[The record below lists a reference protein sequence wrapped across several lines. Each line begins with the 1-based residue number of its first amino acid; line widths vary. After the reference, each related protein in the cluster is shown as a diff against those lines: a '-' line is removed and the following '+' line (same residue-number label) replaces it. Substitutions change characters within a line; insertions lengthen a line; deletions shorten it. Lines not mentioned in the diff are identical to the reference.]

1 MASFPPRLDKAERDA
16 GAMGVTMP
24 RWLRITLWSVAGV
37 ALAAL
42 ATAVISLYLLLQP
55 GRFTAM
61 LQRQAGNAGLVLNLA
76 SPASPTLFPRPALE
90 LQGLTLS
97 AKGANMPILLAAR
110 GRLQLPWRALLGEET
125 VITRLEIDSPR
136 VDLDALEAWLAS
148 LPPSPES
155 TPPEIPR
162 IDAGVYISRGSLV
175 RGNEMLL
182 GDVSL
187 DAGSLIPGQPFPL
200 SLAAKDASGEPLQ
213 LRLTATPRLKGDTLQ
228 LDNVG
233 VNFSQGATLTLQ
245 LSGDAHWHGAADAS
259 LRLGG
264 KLDHAE
270 AGAYDVSLLLTPAN
284 QVDPLL
290 LAVKLDGPGNHA
302 DLKLPPLALADWWA
316 QLNHPQTP
324 RLSVPPG
331 IGSAQIA
338 TLDAGSVHIEGLSI
352 QAGVAPAAASSAA
365 PAAGG
370 AKPTPS
376 KTRP

>member
-1 MASFPPRLDKAERDA
+1 
-16 GAMGVTMP
+16 MP
-24 RWLRITLWSVAGV
+24 RWLRITLWSVAGA
-37 ALAAL
+37 ALAVV

-61 LQRQAGNAGLVLNLA
+61 LQRQASHAGLDLNLA

-110 GRLQLPWRALLGEET
+110 GRLQLPWHALLGDET
-125 VITRLEIDSPR
+125 AITRLEIDSPR

-162 IDAGVYISRGSLV
+162 IDAGVRITRGSLV
-175 RGNEMLL
+175 RGNDMLL

-200 SLAAKDASGEPLQ
+200 SISAKDAKAEPLQ

-228 LDNVG
+228 LDNIG
-233 VNFSQGATLTLQ
+233 LHFSQGSTLTLQ

-264 KLDHAE
+264 KLDHAD

-290 LAVKLDGPGNHA
+290 LAIKLDGPGNHA
-302 DLKLPPLALADWWA
+302 DLRLPPLALADWWT

-331 IGSAQIA
+331 VGSAQIA

-352 QAGVAPAAASSAA
+352 QAGVAPATASSAAA
-365 PAAGG
+365 PAAGAG
-370 AKPTPS
+370 KSAPPKTKP
-376 KTRP
+376 

>member
-1 MASFPPRLDKAERDA
+1 
-16 GAMGVTMP
+16 MGVTMP
-24 RWLRITLWSVAGV
+24 RWARITLWSAAGV
-37 ALAAL
+37 VLAVL
-42 ATAVISLYLLLQP
+42 ATAVLSLYLLLQP

-61 LQRQAGNAGLVLNLA
+61 LQRQASHAGLDLHLA

-97 AKGANMPILLAAR
+97 AKGASMPILLAAR

-125 VITRLEIDSPR
+125 AITQMEIDSPR

-148 LPPSPES
+148 LPPRAES
-155 TPPEIPR
+155 TPPELPR
-162 IDAGVYISRGSLV
+162 IDAGVHITRGSLV

-200 SLAAKDASGEPLQ
+200 SISAKDADGEPLQ
-213 LRLTATPRLKGDTLQ
+213 LRISATPRLKGDTLQ
-228 LDNVG
+228 LDNIG
-233 VNFSQGATLTLQ
+233 VHFSQGARMALQ

-264 KLDHAE
+264 KLDHAD
-270 AGAYDVSLLLTPAN
+270 AGAYNVSLLLTPAN

-290 LAVKLDGPGNHA
+290 LAIKLDGPGNHA
-302 DLKLPPLALADWWA
+302 DLRLPPLALADWWS
-316 QLNHPQTP
+316 QLNHPQGP

-331 IGSAQIA
+331 TGTAQIA

-352 QAGVAPAAASSAA
+352 QAGVAPAPASSAA
-365 PAAGG
+365 NAPAG
-370 AKPTPS
+370 APRPAPAKTKP
-376 KTRP
+376 

>member
-1 MASFPPRLDKAERDA
+1 
-16 GAMGVTMP
+16 MP
-24 RWLRITLWSVAGV
+24 RWLRITLWSVAGLV
-37 ALAAL
+37 LLAF
-42 ATAVISLYLLLQP
+42 ATAVVSLYLLLQP

-61 LQRQAGNAGLVLNLA
+61 LQSQASRAGLDLNLA

-90 LQGLTLS
+90 LQGLTLN
-97 AKGANMPILLAAR
+97 AKGAGMPILLAAR

-136 VDLDALEAWLAS
+136 VDLDALEAWLAG

-162 IDAGVYISRGSLV
+162 IDAGVRITRGSLV

-200 SLAAKDASGEPLQ
+200 SISAKDAEGEPLQ
-213 LRLTATPRLKGDTLQ
+213 LRLSATPRLKGDTLQ
-228 LDNVG
+228 LDNIG
-233 VNFSQGATLTLQ
+233 VHFSQGATLALQ
-245 LSGDAHWHGAADAS
+245 LSGSAHWHGAADAS
-259 LRLGG
+259 LRLSG

-290 LAVKLDGPGNHA
+290 LAIKLDGPGNHA
-302 DLKLPPLALADWWA
+302 DLRLPPLALADWWA
-316 QLNHPQTP
+316 QLNHPQSP
-324 RLSVPPG
+324 RLNVPPG
-331 IGSAQIA
+331 IGTAQVE
-338 TLDAGSVHIEGLSI
+338 TLDAGRVHIEGLSI
-352 QAGVAPAAASSAA
+352 QAGVAPATASTVAT
-365 PAAGG
+365 PAAAG
-370 AKPTPS
+370 KPATS
-376 KTRP
+376 KTKP

>member
-1 MASFPPRLDKAERDA
+1 
-16 GAMGVTMP
+16 MP
-24 RWLRITLWSVAGV
+24 RWLRIALWSLAGL

-42 ATAVISLYLLLQP
+42 ATTVISLYLLLQP

-61 LQRQAGNAGLVLNLA
+61 LQRQASHAGLDLNLA

-90 LQGLTLS
+90 LQGLTLN
-97 AKGANMPILLAAR
+97 AKGASMPILLAAR

-125 VITRLEIDSPR
+125 VITRMEIDSPR
-136 VDLDALEAWLAS
+136 VDLDALQAWLAS
-148 LPPSPES
+148 LPPRAES

-162 IDAGVYISRGSLV
+162 IDAGVQITRGSLV
-175 RGNEMLL
+175 RGNELLL

-200 SLAAKDASGEPLQ
+200 SISAKDADGEPLQ
-213 LRLTATPRLKGDTLQ
+213 LRISATPRLKGDTLQ
-228 LDNVG
+228 LDDIG
-233 VNFSQGATLTLQ
+233 VRFAQGARMTLQ
-245 LSGDAHWHGAADAS
+245 LSGNAHWHGAADAS

-264 KLDHAE
+264 KLDHAD

-290 LAVKLDGPGNHA
+290 LAIKLDGPGNHA
-302 DLKLPPLALADWWA
+302 DLRLPPLALADWWA
-316 QLNHPQTP
+316 QLNHPQSP

-331 IGSAQIA
+331 TGTARIA

-352 QAGVAPAAASSAA
+352 QAGAAPAPAASAPAPASGADKSAA
-365 PAAGG
+365 PKT
-370 AKPTPS
+370 KP
-376 KTRP
+376 